1 MYEVFQSK
9 KKNNRVKIDSFKSHV
24 SLVLAVVKLLNKSE
38 LIDACIK
45 YRHNDEDDDITY
57 TKSALQKFDVTKL
70 RKILIMLLKLY
81 DKFNELVSDSPVV
94 KNEDDIQTMDT
105 SASVSNDSNIS
116 DVTIHHSQPS
126 KISISDSSLS
136 TNNENVISSYK
147 RKFSNVYGWKNVS
160 GDVNIPTHKKQKVLE
175 GVGFYGLLWDDGKSE
190 QFHSNEREELKN
202 KIDSLRKENNNEVIF
217 YMTSVESACRD
228 VAHHHTNQHNKK
240 LELTISDS
248 ESIGSG
254 SDNTGTSIGS
264 NNLSD
269 NNDVEL
275 DVQSNDDA
283 EM

>member
-1 MYEVFQSK
+1 MFFKV
-9 KKNNRVKIDSFKSHV
+9 KKNNRIKIESFKSHV
-24 SLVLAVVKLLNKSE
+24 SLVLAVVKVLNKTE
-38 LIDACIK
+38 LIDECINYK
-45 YRHNDEDDDITY
+45 DNDTDDEITY
-57 TKSALQKFDVTKL
+57 SKTVLKTFDVTKL

-81 DKFNELVSDSPVV
+81 DKFNELVLESPVV
-94 KNEDDIQTMDT
+94 QNEDGIQTMKT
-105 SASVSNDSNIS
+105 SSSVNNDSNIS
-116 DVTIHHSQPS
+116 EITVSSPQPS
-126 KISISDSSLS
+126 KVSISDSSVS
-136 TNNENVISSYK
+136 TINENIINSYK

-160 GDVNIPTHKKQKVLE
+160 EDVNIPTHKKSKVMKGE
-175 GVGFYGLLWDDGKSE
+175 GFYGLIWDDGKSE

-264 NNLSD
+264 NNLFD
-269 NNDVEL
+269 NNDGEL

>member
-1 MYEVFQSK
+1 MYELFQSK
-9 KKNNRVKIDSFKSHV
+9 KKNNRVKVDSFKSHV

-45 YRHNDEDDDITY
+45 YSDNDEDDEITY
-57 TKSALQKFDVTKL
+57 TKSALQKFDINKL

-94 KNEDDIQTMDT
+94 KNEDGIQTMQT

-126 KISISDSSLS
+126 KISLSDSSLS

-160 GDVNIPTHKKQKVLE
+160 GDVNIPTHKKQKVME
-175 GVGFYGLLWDDGKSE
+175 GVGFYGLLYDDGKSE

-240 LELTISDS
+240 LELTISDA
-248 ESIGSG
+248 ESIGSV

-275 DVQSNDDA
+275 DDDA

>member
-1 MYEVFQSK
+1 M
-9 KKNNRVKIDSFKSHV
+9 
-24 SLVLAVVKLLNKSE
+24 NKTE
-38 LIDACIK
+38 LIDECFNYK
-45 YRHNDEDDDITY
+45 HNDKDDEITY
-57 TKSALQKFDVTKL
+57 SKTVLKTFDVTKL

-81 DKFNELVSDSPVV
+81 DKFNELVSDSPVI
-94 KNEDDIQTMDT
+94 KNEDGIQTMET
-105 SASVSNDSNIS
+105 SGSVSNDSNIS
-116 DVTIHHSQPS
+116 DVTIHNSQPS
-126 KISISDSSLS
+126 KISLSDSSLS

-160 GDVNIPTHKKQKVLE
+160 GDVNIPTHKKQKVME
-175 GVGFYGLLWDDGKSE
+175 GVGFYGLLYDDGKSE
-190 QFHSNEREELKN
+190 QFHSNEREDLKN

-240 LELTISDS
+240 LEATISDA
-248 ESIGSG
+248 ESIGSV
-254 SDNTGTSIGS
+254 SDNTGTSISS

-275 DVQSNDDA
+275 DDDA